1 MAEVRVQMVH
11 ALARVI
17 VHICLAAFLAGIV
30 ELWREPSILALSW
43 EIIALFTWLMYSAI
57 LTGQVL
63 MTTTFVRTLFLILNV
78 CVLVGILMCSWAS
91 NEEYLGRFGMTLGSQ
106 ILLGVVFPSDWSVR
120 TSLCY
125 AAAFIFSFTQVHGS
139 QAMNAWFFIQQT
151 FQLGISNVI
160 PHFIDTII
168 RRQIAAS
175 CESEDSDSLI
185 VGFRRMLRGIC
196 DGDLLLDGRLCAP
209 DYAPRPVQWVKHWMG
224 KPWFGWASFKEAH
237 SIHCDEPGGANVT
250 ANSGSR
256 DPAVQGCLFF
266 ESGPG
271 RTPVQSTQP
280 DRTVDGLWDVSKR
293 SDSGQV
299 SGNASLPTVPPSNP
313 DLSTTSD
320 QKMRRYDGD
329 ERDETCTSDDSMD
342 TEASAHPR
350 LSEQTSLPEETPQD
364 VPTIEA
370 QPAVE
375 SGPTSHRASVV
386 HSFLGHL
393 GVSGMQGLA
402 MLGLGLIILTHLAS
416 AACMMHF
423 SSGSSVRNPPLWGP
437 EMQEHYA
444 FRAWTHDVL
453 VWSVAC
459 DADPARKA
467 AMLAMS
473 LRGTAYEYVRTLP
486 PMVLIQ
492 GGQINGH
499 AVDPLTFLMHSLAE
513 RFGTLGEEM
522 RLTSI
527 TDLFHF
533 KRNVAANER
542 IDEVITRFDMLRQR
556 AFDMGQLTISVTGL
570 TWLLLRACEVS
581 DTQLLQLLGPLQGRF
596 PQDEAEFSAL
606 KVQLRRMGHIL
617 EHSPGNIAASLRGP
631 GGSHHNP
638 TRAYLAEA
646 GDGTQPPQPNAESWN
661 EGWSPGAVPTW
672 HASDSYSHPTT
683 QVWYAEDSENGTDT
697 DTASSSGETV
707 IPQATPEGDTDPQAL
722 TEYLFWAYT
731 RAKAAWRKHLHK
743 PTRAVRRHT
752 RRYIY
757 SRSKGSKNSKGK
769 GYKGRPNVSTFLAEL
784 GDDEVEYVFKGMRKG
799 KGPLSG
805 LIFMASPAEEGVPG
819 PMATLIDNFVSA
831 GQAVTQ
837 RWLGDEAVSSAT
849 PAADTQQY
857 DAVDD
862 TCPLC
867 REVYLER
874 QVSKS
879 LRNLFTSKVWDM
891 DISSAYGVPGAI
903 LVMSPKDDELRLIVP
918 GPAGCKVKLCPGT
931 IEYPLFTSPSGH
943 LLLRC
948 DQFQNTK
955 EGSLGSTRLVFTAGE
970 QDDEQHSS
978 PAAATAFFPHGL
990 DVVLNQGGDLWLELG
1005 PDQEVPPTQAVQR
1018 RKPNGQLIYGQLL
1031 STHQRLV
1038 RFNPKLMHAVQPWT
1052 GERISISAYTSRSLD
1067 QADES
1072 MKRHMRRLL
1081 FPLPPSRV
1089 TVAVASPSLSDVHG
1103 KENHRSVAA
1112 EHPASSTV
1120 LHTPSVPIRSSRLAV
1135 VIEELP
1141 AVSLV
1146 LQGAGWTVEHLHH
1159 NQVNSSATSELARRL
1174 KEGKIHA
1181 VWSDMPLPGRHVP
1194 RCRLSAHMTQLCVW
1208 MQLCG
1213 ELGCIACLF
1222 GAYGSQWLN
1231 PSVADLVGRGQL
1243 VKSYHRACVELP
1255 GHPCFYPT
1263 EERLRQ
1269 KQRLKA
1275 MKDRGETPKTRKMV
1289 VEDHHD
1295 DCGTCLDSLIPLL
1308 PSDSP
1313 EEKAHPAHFTLL
1325 KCTDP
1330 FPLDWLVG
1338 SQAKASLPPANPRCY
1353 LAANA
1358 QQGVETVMQWPSG
1371 VEDIC
1376 VYSGGAHDLA
1386 YWAVR
1391 RHYSSGACLDML
1403 VQVDPSDQPS
1413 AVGLLLYV
1421 YHQKPLLFIMSPSS
1435 GIHASPTVAALTG
1448 RIAFAQHESGRYFAC
1463 EQVCPTQLP
1472 AVAPWPQVL
1481 AQPGVL
1487 RQDVAL
1493 LAASPA
1499 PADQLTVTLWANHAL
1514 LLQPHRSTSIPPARF
1529 RDAQAW
1535 PWWFAT
1541 RVSDGACLV
1550 RCHHQLTARNA
1561 LQMYPSVGVG
1571 APSDVTEDPPG
1582 QELWRKCPGCRGK
1595 QAKYDNRHN
1604 RIPGQCKYPDEEK
1617 IDWACPG
1624 CKAHR
1629 PRTHSTHTYDEHCRY
1644 AIVEE
1649 RRGHPRAG
1657 RHPRPPARKAR
1668 DDPTADLQA
1677 QLPED
1682 QGDLA
1687 AGEEAEAELPSSIP
1701 HTSPDGVNSPGLDDD
1716 NLFPELDLPQL
1727 SPAEKAAGAASDAR
1741 ARSSL
1746 EPPAEDS
1753 TQPRRRREQRT
1764 TKEQGS
1770 GQETPSDWSRYDV
1783 SRSLRVLRVGSDNAV
1798 RLELRKLHLRLW
1810 HASRQSMTQILRA
1823 AGVSNR
1829 VIEMIPDIINTC
1841 RECRKWARPGPN
1853 TQHALTASLR
1863 FNQHVEVDLLFYRTH
1878 IVLHLI
1884 CRATR
1889 WHGGCVVQSKQG
1901 EELFEALQTAW
1912 IGIHGPMETLVS
1924 DGESGLWREEIA
1936 GRLKRQGV
1944 NLKPRAPQQHARF
1957 IERRGAVLRVTMHVM
1972 QEQLDREGLVYTFPS
1987 LLAEAIFAGNALT
2000 HVGGSTPYQAVYG
2013 RQPAMLPALD
2023 APDHQDHESI
2033 SAAGDRQR
2041 ASIRHAALQAMIQA
2055 TSLARLNRAAHT
2067 RTSPDSTREY
2077 QAEDLVDVYR
2087 KPTSKDASGWV
2098 GPYRVVRSEPGQVV
2112 VKVNGVALH
2121 TTDQDVTLADVCDE
2135 AATITHETLD
2145 RDMQPD
2151 SDHERTSIH
2160 TPQGPLS
2167 AITEEATDEPEELPE
2182 AELSAFLASCTNCPE
2197 VVQNTMVQIF
2207 QLSQSELLEDP
2218 ACHYHLAGISPASYG
2233 ELENWDDAGNGYV
2246 ELWFTREFS
2255 KVIGDESLLRD
2266 QETYVLQ
2273 VFASGFRNAVIK
2285 RESHLLTTQELQ
2297 DHAAAVRAASV
2308 EELRIWDKYKCFK
2321 RVPRATAHNIMDSKA
2336 VVKWKV
2342 TTTPNGQT
2350 SRIPR
2355 ARLALRGFKDLQA
2368 NDIEAHAS
2376 TASRLSQRMLCS
2388 EVACRP
2394 SWKFVTVDVNKA
2406 FLQGMS
2412 YDEIHKLT
2420 GETEREVH
2428 FTLPHGWE
2436 HHLRKIPGYENFC
2449 PRTEV
2454 LKCLKPG
2461 TGCKDAPRAFSLK
2474 LATFTRSEKIGL
2486 RPSTY
2491 DPELELKVT
2500 ATGILVLV
2508 LAKHVDDL
2516 KIAGEAPEVDA
2527 LISYLESGF
2536 GKLSYQEGTF
2546 TNCGL
2551 QHIRMPDGSVQM
2563 NQHEYINAMRPIHH
2577 PELAGRRSDEPCTAE
2592 VHSLFQSLLGAVAY
2606 CLLSQSWAAVFVVA
2620 LQRRTTN
2627 PLNLHVRR
2635 LNLLLRALQKQK
2647 SSLVFPAMT
2656 CKQHVLVYSDASFD
2670 KETENKGYGM
2680 RGTVFLR
2687 MGARNGQP
2695 CCHLLEAQSQ
2705 SLKLVTRSTFA
2716 SETLAAVGAIDNL
2729 TPLLLTFEEFTKG
2742 ALSPARARQLREVGG
2757 FAFSSE
2763 LCIDAMNLFY
2773 ALTAAYPRLP
2783 AEKTLFVHISWLRD
2797 TFQRGVPRTVSWSDT
2812 RDMVADG
2819 LTKGKVDRTA
2829 LLEAM
2834 RGVLHVR
2841 HPKKSHEGSKA
2852 ASSPG
2857 PSS

>member
-1 MAEVRVQMVH
+1 MS
-11 ALARVI
+11 
-17 VHICLAAFLAGIV
+17 AA
-30 ELWREPSILALSW
+30 
-43 EIIALFTWLMYSAI
+43 
-57 LTGQVL
+57 GQVEA
-63 MTTTFVRTLFLILNV
+63 
-78 CVLVGILMCSWAS
+78 GA
-91 NEEYLGRFGMTLGSQ
+91 FGL
-106 ILLGVVFPSDWSVR
+106 
-120 TSLCY
+120 Y
-125 AAAFIFSFTQVHGS
+125 AHGS
-139 QAMNAWFFIQQT
+139 
-151 FQLGISNVI
+151 
-160 PHFIDTII
+160 
-168 RRQIAAS
+168 
-175 CESEDSDSLI
+175 
-185 VGFRRMLRGIC
+185 
-196 DGDLLLDGRLCAP
+196 
-209 DYAPRPVQWVKHWMG
+209 
-224 KPWFGWASFKEAH
+224 
-237 SIHCDEPGGANVT
+237 
-250 ANSGSR
+250 
-256 DPAVQGCLFF
+256 
-266 ESGPG
+266 
-271 RTPVQSTQP
+271 
-280 DRTVDGLWDVSKR
+280 
-293 SDSGQV
+293 
-299 SGNASLPTVPPSNP
+299 
-313 DLSTTSD
+313 
-320 QKMRRYDGD
+320 
-329 ERDETCTSDDSMD
+329 
-342 TEASAHPR
+342 
-350 LSEQTSLPEETPQD
+350 
-364 VPTIEA
+364 
-370 QPAVE
+370 
-375 SGPTSHRASVV
+375 
-386 HSFLGHL
+386 
-393 GVSGMQGLA
+393 
-402 MLGLGLIILTHLAS
+402 MLGLTSLTYRHPQVCKFLNRYLRALA
-416 AACMMHF
+416 
-423 SSGSSVRNPPLWGP
+423 PDDT
-437 EMQEHYA
+437 
-444 FRAWTHDVL
+444 WTSFFVNKNGQ
-453 VWSVAC
+453 VAVHQ
-459 DADPARKA
+459 DNHNRQ
-467 AMLAMS
+467 LS
-473 LRGTAYEYVRTLP
+473 L
-486 PMVLIQ
+486 
-492 GGQINGH
+492 N
-499 AVDPLTFLMHSLAE
+499 
-513 RFGTLGEEM
+513 
-522 RLTSI
+522 
-527 TDLFHF
+527 
-533 KRNVAANER
+533 
-542 IDEVITRFDMLRQR
+542 
-556 AFDMGQLTISVTGL
+556 LTIS
-570 TWLLLRACEVS
+570 
-581 DTQLLQLLGPLQGRF
+581 
-596 PQDEAEFSAL
+596 
-606 KVQLRRMGHIL
+606 
-617 EHSPGNIAASLRGP
+617 
-631 GGSHHNP
+631 
-638 TRAYLAEA
+638 
-646 GDGTQPPQPNAESWN
+646 
-661 EGWSPGAVPTW
+661 
-672 HASDSYSHPTT
+672 
-683 QVWYAEDSENGTDT
+683 
-697 DTASSSGETV
+697 
-707 IPQATPEGDTDPQAL
+707 
-722 TEYLFWAYT
+722 
-731 RAKAAWRKHLHK
+731 
-743 PTRAVRRHT
+743 
-752 RRYIY
+752 
-757 SRSKGSKNSKGK
+757 
-769 GYKGRPNVSTFLAEL
+769 
-784 GDDEVEYVFKGMRKG
+784 
-799 KGPLSG
+799 
-805 LIFMASPAEEGVPG
+805 
-819 PMATLIDNFVSA
+819 
-831 GQAVTQ
+831 
-837 RWLGDEAVSSAT
+837 
-849 PAADTQQY
+849 
-857 DAVDD
+857 
-862 TCPLC
+862 
-867 REVYLER
+867 
-874 QVSKS
+874 
-879 LRNLFTSKVWDM
+879 
-891 DISSAYGVPGAI
+891 
-903 LVMSPKDDELRLIVP
+903 
-918 GPAGCKVKLCPGT
+918 
-931 IEYPLFTSPSGH
+931 
-943 LLLRC
+943 
-948 DQFQNTK
+948 
-955 EGSLGSTRLVFTAGE
+955 LGSFTGGE
-970 QDDEQHSS
+970 
-978 PAAATAFFPHGL
+978 
-990 DVVLNQGGDLWLELG
+990 LWLELE
-1005 PDQEVPPTQAVQR
+1005 PNQAVPPAQAVR
-1018 RKPNGQLIYGQLL
+1018 RRMPNGQFRLGQLL
-1031 STHQRLV
+1031 STHQQLI

-1067 QADES
+1067 QADDA
-1072 MKRHMRRLL
+1072 MKKHMRCLL
-1081 FPLPPSRV
+1081 FPLPPNRR
-1089 TVAVASPSLSDVHG
+1089 TVAAASPSCSDVHSC
-1103 KENHRSVAA
+1103 ETHRFAAA
-1112 EHPASSTV
+1112 EHPASTAA
-1120 LHTPSVPIRSSRLAV
+1120 LYTPAHASRLAI

-1146 LQGAGWTVEHLHH
+1146 LQDAGWTVEHLHH

-1174 KEGKIHA
+1174 KEGRIHA

-1194 RCRLSAHMTQLCVW
+1194 RCRLSAHMTQLCLW

-1213 ELGCIACLF
+1213 ELGCVACLF

-1231 PSVADLVGRGQL
+1231 PSVADLIGRGQL
-1243 VKSYHRACVELP
+1243 VKSYHRACALGLRLDVQQKAPSSTCFVSASTGVVLP
-1255 GHPCFYPT
+1255 GHPCRCPEAQNAHVLDWTSSKLPHQRRLRGRLHSAVATAVAQQWVQGSELGDSRLGDSTPGAMQAAQPADLNAQAPGPTALEPGQTPLRQSTPDSQPNCNASAAAAYGSSRLPPSRLDLGVGSQPPHLHAVHAAADSSISVPSFYPT

-1269 KQRLKA
+1269 KQRLKD
-1275 MKDRGETPKTRKMV
+1275 MKDRGETPKIRKMI

-1295 DCGTCLDSLIPLL
+1295 DCGTCLDSLMPLL
-1308 PSDSP
+1308 PSDYP
-1313 EEKAHPAHFTLL
+1313 EEQAHSAHFTLL

-1338 SQAKASLPPANPRCY
+1338 SQAKASLPKTSPRCH

-1371 VEDIC
+1371 AEDIC
-1376 VYSGGAHDLA
+1376 VYSGGAHGLA

-1391 RHYSSGACLDML
+1391 RHYSSGTCLDML

-1413 AVGLLLYV
+1413 AACLLHYV
-1421 YHQKPLLFIMSPSS
+1421 YQQKPLLFIMSPSS
-1435 GIHASPTVAALTG
+1435 GIHASPTATALAG

-1463 EQVCPTQLP
+1463 EQAWPTQLP
-1472 AVAPWPQVL
+1472 TVAPWPQVL

-1487 RQDVAL
+1487 SQNAAL
-1493 LAASPA
+1493 PVASPS
-1499 PADQLTVTLWANHAL
+1499 PADQLAVTLWANHAP
-1514 LLQPHRSTSIPPARF
+1514 LLQLHRNTSIPPAKL
-1529 RDAQAW
+1529 RDAQGW

-1550 RCHHQLTARNA
+1550 RCHHQLISRNA
-1561 LQMYPSVGVG
+1561 LQLYPSVGVG
-1571 APSDVTEDPPG
+1571 EPSDATEDPPG
-1582 QELWRKCPGCRGK
+1582 QEFWRKCPGCRGK
-1595 QAKYDNRHN
+1595 QAKYDSRHN
-1604 RIPGQCKYPDEEK
+1604 RIPGQCKYPDEEQ
-1617 IDWACPG
+1617 IDWSCPG

-1668 DDPTADLQA
+1668 EDPTTDLQA
-1677 QLPED
+1677 QLPEG

-1687 AGEEAEAELPSSIP
+1687 AGEEAEAKLPSSTP
-1701 HTSPDGVNSPGLDDD
+1701 HTSPDGVNPPDLDDD

-1912 IGIHGPMETLVS
+1912 IGIHGPMESLVS
-1924 DGESGLWREEIA
+1924 DGESGLWKEEIA

-1944 NLKPRAPQQHARF
+1944 ILKPRAPQQHARF

-2087 KPTSKDASGWV
+2087 KPTSKDASGWA

-2112 VKVNGVALH
+2112 VKVNGVERPYRSQDTRHALLMLHAENQTTSWEECFRVVQAALLELKEGQSALYLLSDSPSGAPSLSQAARSRPQVLHALDHIFTSCWRLGETSGARLARGAKHLSVVPAASHSTVVWWFRDIDVDVRFSSLDHTKVDLSSLIGPEYPRAFVVQALH

-2135 AATITHETLD
+2135 AAAITHETLD

-2182 AELSAFLASCTNCPE
+2182 AELSTFLASCSDCPE
-2197 VVQNTMVQIF
+2197 AVQDTMVQIF
-2207 QLSQSELLEDP
+2207 QLSQSELLEEAEALKHVGPLVYVDPSPLPEAAVEDP
-2218 ACHYHLAGISPASYG
+2218 ACHYHLAGINPAPYG

-2255 KVIGDESLLRD
+2255 KVIGDENLLRD
-2266 QETYVLQ
+2266 QETYVMQ

-2285 RESHLLTTQELQ
+2285 RESDLLTTQELQ
-2297 DHAAAVRAASV
+2297 EHAAAVRAASV
-2308 EELRIWDKYKCFK
+2308 EELRIWDKYNCFK

-2342 TTTPNGQT
+2342 TTTPSGQT

-2436 HHLRKIPGYENFC
+2436 HHLRKISGYEDFC

-2500 ATGILVLV
+2500 ATGILVLLLV
-2508 LAKHVDDL
+2508 KHVDDL

-2563 NQHEYINAMRPIHH
+2563 NQNEYINAMRPIHH

-2635 LNLLLRALQKQK
+2635 LNLLVKALQKQK

-2773 ALTAAYPRLP
+2773 ALTAVYPRLP

-2797 TFQRGVPRTVSWSDT
+2797 MFQRGVPRTVSWSDT

-2841 HPKKSHEGSKA
+2841 HPKKF
-2852 ASSPG
+2852 P
-2857 PSS
+2857 